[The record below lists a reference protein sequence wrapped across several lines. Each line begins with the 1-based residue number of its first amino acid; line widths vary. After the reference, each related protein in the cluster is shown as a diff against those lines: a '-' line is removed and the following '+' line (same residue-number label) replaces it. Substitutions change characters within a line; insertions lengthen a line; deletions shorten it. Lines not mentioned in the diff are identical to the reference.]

1 MKGRQAADA
10 ASRGRTRSRGDS
22 EDSNADL
29 VAWQREAQHLRYD
42 RPAFLV
48 LRKLPAGNP
57 SLDCGGIKLND
68 REAWLVSASLK
79 NSVVE
84 RIHGTP

>member
-1 MKGRQAADA
+1 MRGRQAAA
-10 ASRGRTRSRGDS
+10 VAGKGRTRSRADS

-29 VAWQREAQHLRYD
+29 AGWQREAHHLRYD

-57 SLDCGGIKLND
+57 TLDCGGIKLND
-68 REAWLVSASLK
+68 REAWLVFTSLK
-79 NSVVE
+79 DTVVE
-84 RIHGTP
+84 RIHGTL